1 MDNAKHIGQRTPV
14 LSFVILLIALA
25 FLLVE
30 PLVWNPYYNTFL
42 FNTLILCF
50 LFAYL
55 SGAWNI
61 LAGFTGQTSFG
72 HAAFFGIGAYTVA
85 MLWTVLG
92 VSPWIGMIIAATIAA
107 FASLAV
113 GLPSLR
119 LKKSYFVMIT
129 LGFSEILRITFIQWH
144 EFAGGAGGIAYHVI
158 PYSLE
163 AFQFNTDRTPYYYI
177 MLAMLILS
185 LLVVYKLRRSKW
197 GYYFMAIREDEIA
210 TAASGINVIKYK
222 LISCALSAILT
233 ALAGVFYVQFF
244 LFIDPDTVFSL
255 DVMTKIFLPTA
266 LGGLGTLMG
275 PALGAFILIPLG
287 EIVRIYFSTTFGI
300 QGLHLVVYGIV
311 LILVATVMP
320 KGLVGTVFKRSK
332 RRIGDILSRSA
343 PVGIPQGGLRGLPRP
358 MSSSQR
364 GS

>member
-1 MDNAKHIGQRTPV
+1 M
-14 LSFVILLIALA
+14 ILLIAL
-25 FLLVE
+25 FILLAE
-30 PLVWNPYYNTFL
+30 PLVLNPYHNTFM

-61 LAGFTGQTSFG
+61 LAGFTGLTSFG

-85 MLWTVLG
+85 ILWTRFG
-92 VSPWIGMIIAATIAA
+92 VSPWIGMVIASAIVA

-144 EFAGGAGGIAYHVI
+144 EFAGGAGGIAYQVI

-163 AFQFNTDRTPYYYI
+163 AFQFNTDRAPYYYI
-177 MLAMLILS
+177 LLAMLTLS
-185 LLVVYKLRRSKW
+185 LLLFYKLRSSKW
-197 GYYFMAIREDEIA
+197 GYYFVAIREDEIA
-210 TAASGINVIKYK
+210 AAASGINVVKYK

-233 ALAGVFYVQFF
+233 GLAGVFYVQFF
-244 LFIDPDTVFSL
+244 LFIDPDTVYSL

-266 LGGLGTLMG
+266 LGGLGTIMG
-275 PALGAFILIPLG
+275 PVLGAFILIPLG
-287 EIVRIYFSTTFGI
+287 EIVRVYFSTTFGI
-300 QGLHLVVYGIV
+300 QGLHLVVYGII
-311 LILVATVMP
+311 LILVATLMP
-320 KGLVGTVFKRSK
+320 KGLVGTLFKRSA
-332 RRIGDILSRSA
+332 RRTGAVASRSGPLGILQGNSRTVPG
-343 PVGIPQGGLRGLPRP
+343 PV
-358 MSSSQR
+358 SSSQR